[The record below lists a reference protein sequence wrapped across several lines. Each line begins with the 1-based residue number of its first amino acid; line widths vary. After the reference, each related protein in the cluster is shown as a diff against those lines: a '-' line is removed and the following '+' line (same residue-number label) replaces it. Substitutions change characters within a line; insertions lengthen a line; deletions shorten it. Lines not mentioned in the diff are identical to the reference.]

1 MCVFTN
7 LDKEQPERMDKEQ
20 KHSLASDIA
29 EHVRLQQQ
37 YDSLYNQSMTILNSL
52 PVAVAVYNAEG
63 KILYF
68 NESFCQIFGTDMEKM
83 AESHP
88 NIYDSPVVT
97 DEIKNAIKAGLPIF
111 TSFPYDFGKVDGYIT
126 TVYTS
131 IRHLECNGQPIHKP
145 NGELASYV
153 IIMEDITESLQKEEM
168 LRQSRLKTE
177 IAIKAADIMLWEF
190 DVDSKQFFSD
200 NEPLNGYDKSRPV
213 SMNLYLETIHSDDR
227 KEMVGI
233 MQRMSAGEDFSF
245 AFEGRIRLFDSSE
258 WQYCLVNGAPYSYS
272 EKGRV
277 LKYVGTRKN
286 NTELHKKKL
295 LLDKILNNIPLSIH
309 IKDVEDNFRYIFCN
323 EESKRMFGTSEDK
336 TTYDV
341 MDEEQVARIQK
352 TDLEVFNT
360 GTPYLGLER
369 VILKDGRS
377 YDTIVRKSIIEDNGK
392 RVLLNTRWDQSL
404 QNELKRRAQILSI
417 TLGAMNA
424 FTWFFEPDKNRI
436 SFGEGFNEVTRK
448 ASDICSVEKFL
459 SCVHP
464 NDKQKFLDSLQAV
477 VEQDCG
483 IWELEYQ
490 LDLNGD
496 GIYQWWQTRGMLETG
511 TMNDAPY
518 KYMFGMTICIDSHK
532 QAELTLLQHKE
543 ELKKLIHQNELVLNN
558 TNSGLAY
565 ITRDY
570 RVQWENIS
578 LCSKSLSF
586 EAYKKGELCYKSAHN
601 RTSPCEDCILTRAIQ
616 SHQTELIKFRLDN
629 EHIVEVYGTPVF
641 LEDGS
646 PDGIVIRVDDVT
658 EREEMIKELQIAK
671 MHAEQSDKL
680 KSAFL
685 ANMSHEIRTPL
696 NAIVGFS
703 GLMMYASEEEK
714 EDYLQIINNNNELL
728 LKLISDIL
736 DLSKLEAGSVELKYE
751 EFDLTEYFNHMFAS
765 MKQRATNPKI
775 QIVAVNP
782 YLHCLVTL
790 DRNRVAQIIT
800 NYVTNAIKYTPEGTI
815 EMGYEYREE
824 GIYFYVKDSG
834 IGILDEKKNKVFHR
848 FEKLDEFAQGTG
860 LGLSICKAIAEAM
873 GGNVGFESVYG
884 EGSLFWALLPCEV
897 EIPSEIIAQKEEEVS
912 LSDKKRA
919 DTGSPSSNT
928 AGRKTVLVAEDIQS
942 NYQLVSALLRKRFN
956 LVHAANGQEAIEI
969 LHSRHIDML
978 LMDMKMPVMDGLTAT
993 AEIRKFNTELPI
1005 IALTAHVFEN
1015 DRLTAMN
1022 AGCNEYL
1029 VKPIDRA
1036 KLMSVLKKYS

>member
-1 MCVFTN
+1 M
-7 LDKEQPERMDKEQ
+7 EKEQ
-20 KHSLASDIA
+20 KHSLANDIA
-29 EHVRLQQQ
+29 EHVKLQQQ

-52 PVAVAVYNAEG
+52 PVAVAVYNAKG

-68 NESFCQIFGTDMEKM
+68 NERFCRIFGTDMEEM

-126 TVYTS
+126 TVYTG
-131 IRHLECNGQPIHKP
+131 IRYLECNGQPIRNP

-153 IIMEDITESLQKEEM
+153 IIMEDITESLEKEEM

-177 IAIKAADIMLWEF
+177 IAIKTADIMLWEF
-190 DVDSKQFFSD
+190 DVNSRLFFSD
-200 NEPLNGYDKSRPV
+200 NEPLNGYDKSRPL
-213 SMNLYLETIHSDDR
+213 SIDLYLETIHPEDR
-227 KEMVGI
+227 KEMVSI
-233 MQRMSAGEDFSF
+233 MQRMNSGEDFSF
-245 AFEGRIRLFDSSE
+245 TFEGRIKLFGSSE
-258 WQYCLVNGAPYSYS
+258 WQYCFVNGSPYSYS
-272 EKGRV
+272 ESGQV

-286 NTELHKKKL
+286 NTDIHKKKQ

-323 EESKRMFGTSEDK
+323 EESKRMFGTSEDT

-360 GTPYLGLER
+360 GSPYLGLER
-369 VILKDGRS
+369 VNLKDGRS
-377 YDTIVRKSIIEDNGK
+377 YDTIVRKSVIEDDGK
-392 RVLLNTRWDQSL
+392 RLLLNTRWDQSL

-436 SFGEGFNEVTRK
+436 SFGEGFNEVTKK
-448 ASDICSVEKFL
+448 ASEICSVEKFL

-464 NDKQKFLDSLQAV
+464 DDKQKFHDSLQAV
-477 VEQDCG
+477 VEQDNG

-496 GIYQWWQTRGMLETG
+496 GVYQWWQTRGMLETS
-511 TMNDAPY
+511 TLNDAPY
-518 KYMFGMTICIDSHK
+518 KYMFGMTICIDAHK
-532 QAELTLLQHKE
+532 QAELTLLKNKE
-543 ELKKLIHQNELVLNN
+543 ELKKLVTLNELVLNN

-570 RVQWENIS
+570 RVQWENVS
-578 LCSKSLSF
+578 SCSKSLSF
-586 EAYKKGELCYKSAHN
+586 EAYKQGELCYKSAHN
-601 RTSPCEDCILTRAIQ
+601 RTSPCEECILSRAFQ
-616 SHQTELIKFRLDN
+616 SRQTELIKFKLDN
-629 EHIVEVYGTPVF
+629 AHVVEVYGTPVF
-641 LEDGS
+641 LEDGTA
-646 PDGIVIRVDDVT
+646 DGIVIRVDDVT

-703 GLMMYASEEEK
+703 GLMMYASDEEK
-714 EDYLQIINNNNELL
+714 EDYMQIINNNNEML

-751 EFDLTEYFNHMFAS
+751 EFDLTDYFNSMFAS

-782 YLHCLVTL
+782 YQHCLVTL

-800 NYVTNAIKYTPEGTI
+800 NYVTNAIKYTTEGTI

-834 IGILDEKKNKVFHR
+834 IGIPDEKKNKVFHR

-873 GGNVGFESVYG
+873 GGNVGFESEYG
-884 EGSLFWALLPCEV
+884 KGSLFWALLPCEV
-897 EIPSEIIAQKEEEVS
+897 EIPSEITQQRAEEVAS
-912 LSDKKRA
+912 SDKKSII
-919 DTGSPSSNT
+919 TGISSSNT
-928 AGRKTVLVAEDIQS
+928 PGRKTILVAEDIQS

-969 LHSRHIDML
+969 LHKRHIDLL

-993 AEIRKFNTELPI
+993 TEIRKFNAELPI

-1015 DRLTAMN
+1015 DRLTAMD

-1036 KLMSVLKKYS
+1036 KLMAVLKKYS

>member
-1 MCVFTN
+1 
-7 LDKEQPERMDKEQ
+7 
-20 KHSLASDIA
+20 
-29 EHVRLQQQ
+29 
-37 YDSLYNQSMTILNSL
+37 
-52 PVAVAVYNAEG
+52 
-63 KILYF
+63 
-68 NESFCQIFGTDMEKM
+68 
-83 AESHP
+83 
-88 NIYDSPVVT
+88 
-97 DEIKNAIKAGLPIF
+97 
-111 TSFPYDFGKVDGYIT
+111 
-126 TVYTS
+126 
-131 IRHLECNGQPIHKP
+131 
-145 NGELASYV
+145 
-153 IIMEDITESLQKEEM
+153 
-168 LRQSRLKTE
+168 
-177 IAIKAADIMLWEF
+177 MLWEF
-190 DVDSKQFFSD
+190 DVNSRLFFSD
-200 NEPLNGYDKSRPV
+200 NEPLNGYDKSRPL
-213 SMNLYLETIHSDDR
+213 SIDLYLETIHPEDR
-227 KEMVGI
+227 KEMVSI
-233 MQRMSAGEDFSF
+233 MQRMNSGEDFSF
-245 AFEGRIRLFDSSE
+245 TFEGRIKLFGSSE
-258 WQYCLVNGAPYSYS
+258 WQYCFVNGSPYSYS
-272 EKGRV
+272 ESGQV

-286 NTELHKKKL
+286 NTDIHKKKQ

-323 EESKRMFGTSEDK
+323 EESKRMFGTSEDT

-360 GTPYLGLER
+360 GSPYLGLER
-369 VILKDGRS
+369 VNLKDGRS
-377 YDTIVRKSIIEDNGK
+377 YDTIVRKSVIEDDGK
-392 RVLLNTRWDQSL
+392 RLLLNTRWDQSL

-417 TLGAMNA
+417 TLGAINA

-436 SFGEGFNEVTRK
+436 SFGEGFNEVTKK
-448 ASDICSVEKFL
+448 ASEICSVEKFL

-464 NDKQKFLDSLQAV
+464 DDKQKFHDSLQAV
-477 VEQDCG
+477 VEQDNG

-490 LDLNGD
+490 LDLNGN
-496 GIYQWWQTRGMLETG
+496 GVYQWWQTRGMLETS
-511 TMNDAPY
+511 TLNDAPY
-518 KYMFGMTICIDSHK
+518 KYMFGMTICIDAHK
-532 QAELTLLQHKE
+532 QAELTLLKNKE
-543 ELKKLIHQNELVLNN
+543 ELKKLVTLNELVLNN

-570 RVQWENIS
+570 RVQWENVS
-578 LCSKSLSF
+578 SCSKSLSF
-586 EAYKKGELCYKSAHN
+586 EAYKQGELCYKSAHN
-601 RTSPCEDCILTRAIQ
+601 RTSPCEECILSRAFQ
-616 SHQTELIKFRLDN
+616 SRQTELIKFKLDN
-629 EHIVEVYGTPVF
+629 AHVVEVYGTPVF
-641 LEDGS
+641 LEDGTA
-646 PDGIVIRVDDVT
+646 DGIVIRVDDVT

-703 GLMMYASEEEK
+703 GLMMYASDEEK
-714 EDYLQIINNNNELL
+714 EDYMQIINNNNEML

-751 EFDLTEYFNHMFAS
+751 EFDLTDYFNSMFAS

-782 YLHCLVTL
+782 YQHCLVTL

-800 NYVTNAIKYTPEGTI
+800 NYVTNAIKYTTEGTI

-834 IGILDEKKNKVFHR
+834 IGIPDEKKNKVFHR

-873 GGNVGFESVYG
+873 GGNVGFESEYG
-884 EGSLFWALLPCEV
+884 KGSLFWALLPCEV
-897 EIPSEIIAQKEEEVS
+897 EIPSEITQQRAERVTS
-912 LSDKKRA
+912 SDKKDIVA
-919 DTGSPSSNT
+919 GTSSSNT
-928 AGRKTVLVAEDIQS
+928 PGRKTILVAEDIQS

-969 LHSRHIDML
+969 LHKRHIDLL

-993 AEIRKFNTELPI
+993 VEIRKFNAELPI

-1015 DRLTAMN
+1015 DRLTAMD

-1036 KLMSVLKKYS
+1036 KLMAVLKKYS

>member
-1 MCVFTN
+1 M
-7 LDKEQPERMDKEQ
+7 EKEQ
-20 KHSLASDIA
+20 KHSLANDIA
-29 EHVRLQQQ
+29 EHVKLQQQ

-52 PVAVAVYNAEG
+52 PVAVAVYNAKG

-68 NESFCQIFGTDMEKM
+68 NERFCRIFGTDMEEM

-97 DEIKNAIKAGLPIF
+97 DEIKNAIKAGLPIS

-126 TVYTS
+126 TVYTG
-131 IRHLECNGQPIHKP
+131 IRYLECNGQPIRNP

-153 IIMEDITESLQKEEM
+153 IIMEDITESLEKEEM

-177 IAIKAADIMLWEF
+177 IAIKTADIMLWEF
-190 DVDSKQFFSD
+190 DVNSRLFFSD
-200 NEPLNGYDKSRPV
+200 NEPLNGYDKSRPL
-213 SMNLYLETIHSDDR
+213 SIDLYLETIHPEDR
-227 KEMVGI
+227 KEMVSI
-233 MQRMSAGEDFSF
+233 MQRMNSGEDFSF
-245 AFEGRIRLFDSSE
+245 TFEGRIKLFGSSE
-258 WQYCLVNGAPYSYS
+258 WQYCFVNGSPYSYS
-272 EKGRV
+272 ESGQV

-286 NTELHKKKL
+286 NTDIHKKKQ

-323 EESKRMFGTSEDK
+323 EESKRMFGTSEDT

-360 GTPYLGLER
+360 GSPYLGLER
-369 VILKDGRS
+369 VNLKDGRS
-377 YDTIVRKSIIEDNGK
+377 YDTIVRKSVIEDDGK
-392 RVLLNTRWDQSL
+392 RLLLNTRWDQSL

-436 SFGEGFNEVTRK
+436 SFGEGFNEVTKK
-448 ASDICSVEKFL
+448 ASEICSVEKFL

-464 NDKQKFLDSLQAV
+464 DDKQKFHDSLQAV
-477 VEQDCG
+477 VEQDNG

-490 LDLNGD
+490 LDLNGN
-496 GIYQWWQTRGMLETG
+496 GVYQWWQTRGMLETS
-511 TMNDAPY
+511 TLNDAPY
-518 KYMFGMTICIDSHK
+518 KYMFGMTICIDAHK
-532 QAELTLLQHKE
+532 QAELTLLKNKE
-543 ELKKLIHQNELVLNN
+543 ELKKLVTLNELVLTN

-570 RVQWENIS
+570 RVQWENVS
-578 LCSKSLSF
+578 SCSKSLSF
-586 EAYKKGELCYKSAHN
+586 EAYKQGELCYKSAHN
-601 RTSPCEDCILTRAIQ
+601 RTSPCEECILSRAFQ
-616 SHQTELIKFRLDN
+616 SRQTELIKFKLDN
-629 EHIVEVYGTPVF
+629 AHVVEVYGTPVF
-641 LEDGS
+641 LEDGTA
-646 PDGIVIRVDDVT
+646 DGIVIRVDDVT

-703 GLMMYASEEEK
+703 GLMMYASDEEK
-714 EDYLQIINNNNELL
+714 EDYMQIINNNNEML

-736 DLSKLEAGSVELKYE
+736 DLPKLEAGSVELKYE
-751 EFDLTEYFNHMFAS
+751 EFDLTDYFNSMFAS

-782 YLHCLVTL
+782 YQHCLVTL

-800 NYVTNAIKYTPEGTI
+800 NYVTNAIKYTTEGTI

-834 IGILDEKKNKVFHR
+834 IGIPDEKKNKVFHR

-873 GGNVGFESVYG
+873 GGNVGFESEYG
-884 EGSLFWALLPCEV
+884 KGSLFWALLPCEV
-897 EIPSEIIAQKEEEVS
+897 EIPSEITQQRTERVTS
-912 LSDKKRA
+912 SDKKDIVA
-919 DTGSPSSNT
+919 GTSSSNT
-928 AGRKTVLVAEDIQS
+928 PGRKTILVAEDIQS

-969 LHSRHIDML
+969 LHKRHIDLL

-993 AEIRKFNTELPI
+993 AEIRKFNAELPI

-1015 DRLTAMN
+1015 DRLTAMD

-1036 KLMSVLKKYS
+1036 KLMAVLKKYS

>member
-1 MCVFTN
+1 
-7 LDKEQPERMDKEQ
+7 
-20 KHSLASDIA
+20 
-29 EHVRLQQQ
+29 
-37 YDSLYNQSMTILNSL
+37 
-52 PVAVAVYNAEG
+52 
-63 KILYF
+63 
-68 NESFCQIFGTDMEKM
+68 
-83 AESHP
+83 
-88 NIYDSPVVT
+88 
-97 DEIKNAIKAGLPIF
+97 
-111 TSFPYDFGKVDGYIT
+111 
-126 TVYTS
+126 
-131 IRHLECNGQPIHKP
+131 
-145 NGELASYV
+145 
-153 IIMEDITESLQKEEM
+153 
-168 LRQSRLKTE
+168 
-177 IAIKAADIMLWEF
+177 MLWEF
-190 DVDSKQFFSD
+190 DVNSRLFFSD
-200 NEPLNGYDKSRPV
+200 NEPLNGYDKSRPL
-213 SMNLYLETIHSDDR
+213 SIDLYLETIHPEDR
-227 KEMVGI
+227 KEMVSI
-233 MQRMSAGEDFSF
+233 MQRMNSGEDFSF
-245 AFEGRIRLFDSSE
+245 TFEGRIKLFGSSE
-258 WQYCLVNGAPYSYS
+258 WQYCFVNGSPYSYS
-272 EKGRV
+272 ESGQV

-286 NTELHKKKL
+286 NTDIHKKKQ

-323 EESKRMFGTSEDK
+323 EESKRMFGTSEDT

-360 GTPYLGLER
+360 GSPYLGLER
-369 VILKDGRS
+369 VNLKDGRS
-377 YDTIVRKSIIEDNGK
+377 YDTIVRKSVIEDDGK
-392 RVLLNTRWDQSL
+392 RLLLNTRWDQSL

-436 SFGEGFNEVTRK
+436 SFGEGFNEVTKK
-448 ASDICSVEKFL
+448 ASEICSVEKFL

-464 NDKQKFLDSLQAV
+464 DDKQKFHDSLQAV
-477 VEQDCG
+477 VEQDNG

-490 LDLNGD
+490 LDLNGN
-496 GIYQWWQTRGMLETG
+496 GVYQWWQTRGMLETS
-511 TMNDAPY
+511 TLNDAPY
-518 KYMFGMTICIDSHK
+518 KYMFGMTICIDAHK
-532 QAELTLLQHKE
+532 QAELTLLKNKE
-543 ELKKLIHQNELVLNN
+543 ELKKLVTLNELVLNN

-570 RVQWENIS
+570 RVQWENVS
-578 LCSKSLSF
+578 SCSKSLSF
-586 EAYKKGELCYKSAHN
+586 EAYKQGELCYKSAHN
-601 RTSPCEDCILTRAIQ
+601 RTSPCEECILSRAFQ
-616 SHQTELIKFRLDN
+616 SRQTELIKFKLDN
-629 EHIVEVYGTPVF
+629 AHVVEVYGTPVF
-641 LEDGS
+641 LEDGTA
-646 PDGIVIRVDDVT
+646 DGIVIRVDDVT

-703 GLMMYASEEEK
+703 GLMMYASDEEK
-714 EDYLQIINNNNELL
+714 EDYMQIINNNNEML

-751 EFDLTEYFNHMFAS
+751 EFDLTDYFNSMFAS

-782 YLHCLVTL
+782 YQHCLVTL

-800 NYVTNAIKYTPEGTI
+800 NYVTNAIKYTTEGTI

-834 IGILDEKKNKVFHR
+834 IGIPDEKKNKVFHR

-873 GGNVGFESVYG
+873 GGNVGFESEYG
-884 EGSLFWALLPCEV
+884 KGSLFWALLPCEV
-897 EIPSEIIAQKEEEVS
+897 EIPSEITQQRAERVTS
-912 LSDKKRA
+912 SDKKDIVA
-919 DTGSPSSNT
+919 GTSSSNT
-928 AGRKTVLVAEDIQS
+928 PGRKTILVAEDIQS

-969 LHSRHIDML
+969 LHKRHIDLL

-993 AEIRKFNTELPI
+993 VEIRKFNAELPI

-1015 DRLTAMN
+1015 DRLTAMD

-1036 KLMSVLKKYS
+1036 KLMAVLKKYS

>member
-1 MCVFTN
+1 M
-7 LDKEQPERMDKEQ
+7 EKEQ
-20 KHSLASDIA
+20 KHSLANDIA
-29 EHVRLQQQ
+29 EHVKLQQQ

-52 PVAVAVYNAEG
+52 PVAVAVYNAKG

-68 NESFCQIFGTDMEKM
+68 NERFCRIFGTDMEEM

-126 TVYTS
+126 TVYTG
-131 IRHLECNGQPIHKP
+131 IRYLECNGQPIRNP

-153 IIMEDITESLQKEEM
+153 IIMEDITESLEKEEM

-177 IAIKAADIMLWEF
+177 IAIKTADIMLWEF
-190 DVDSKQFFSD
+190 DVNSRLFFSD
-200 NEPLNGYDKSRPV
+200 NEPLNGYDKSRPL
-213 SMNLYLETIHSDDR
+213 SIDLYLETIHPEDR
-227 KEMVGI
+227 KEMVSI
-233 MQRMSAGEDFSF
+233 MQRMNSGEDFSF
-245 AFEGRIRLFDSSE
+245 TFEGRIKLFGSSE
-258 WQYCLVNGAPYSYS
+258 WQYCFVNGSPYSYS
-272 EKGRV
+272 ESGQV

-286 NTELHKKKL
+286 NTDIHKKKQ

-323 EESKRMFGTSEDK
+323 EESKRMFGTSEDT

-360 GTPYLGLER
+360 GSPYLGLER
-369 VILKDGRS
+369 VNLKDGRS
-377 YDTIVRKSIIEDNGK
+377 YDTIVRKSVIEDDGK
-392 RVLLNTRWDQSL
+392 RLLLNTRWDQSL

-436 SFGEGFNEVTRK
+436 SFGEGFNEVTKK
-448 ASDICSVEKFL
+448 ASEICSVEKFL

-464 NDKQKFLDSLQAV
+464 DDKQKFHDSLQAV
-477 VEQDCG
+477 VEQDNG

-496 GIYQWWQTRGMLETG
+496 GVYQWWQTRGMLETS
-511 TMNDAPY
+511 TLNDAPY
-518 KYMFGMTICIDSHK
+518 KYMFGMTICIDVHK
-532 QAELTLLQHKE
+532 QAELTLLKNKE
-543 ELKKLIHQNELVLNN
+543 ELKKLVTLNELVLNN

-570 RVQWENIS
+570 RVQWENVS
-578 LCSKSLSF
+578 SCSKSLSF
-586 EAYKKGELCYKSAHN
+586 EAYKQGELCYKSAHN
-601 RTSPCEDCILTRAIQ
+601 RTSPCEECILSRAFQ
-616 SHQTELIKFRLDN
+616 SRQTELIKFKLDN
-629 EHIVEVYGTPVF
+629 AHVVEVYGTPVF
-641 LEDGS
+641 LEDGTA
-646 PDGIVIRVDDVT
+646 DGIVIRVDDVT

-703 GLMMYASEEEK
+703 GLMMYASDEEK
-714 EDYLQIINNNNELL
+714 EDYMQIINNNNEML

-751 EFDLTEYFNHMFAS
+751 EFDLTDYFNSMFAS

-782 YLHCLVTL
+782 YQHCLVTL

-800 NYVTNAIKYTPEGTI
+800 NYVTNAIKYTMEGTI

-834 IGILDEKKNKVFHR
+834 IGIPDEKKNKVFHR

-873 GGNVGFESVYG
+873 GGNVGFESEYG
-884 EGSLFWALLPCEV
+884 KGSLFWALLPCEV
-897 EIPSEIIAQKEEEVS
+897 EIPSEITQQRTERVTS
-912 LSDKKRA
+912 SDKKGIVA
-919 DTGSPSSNT
+919 GTSSSNT
-928 AGRKTVLVAEDIQS
+928 PGRKTILVAEDIQS

-956 LVHAANGQEAIEI
+956 LMHAANGQEAIEI
-969 LHSRHIDML
+969 LHKRHIDLL

-993 AEIRKFNTELPI
+993 AEIRKFNAELPI

-1015 DRLTAMN
+1015 DRLTAMD

-1036 KLMSVLKKYS
+1036 KLMAVLKKYS

>member
-1 MCVFTN
+1 M
-7 LDKEQPERMDKEQ
+7 EKEQ
-20 KHSLASDIA
+20 KHSLANDIA
-29 EHVRLQQQ
+29 EHVKLQQQ

-52 PVAVAVYNAEG
+52 PVAVAVYNAKG

-68 NESFCQIFGTDMEKM
+68 NERFCRIFGTDMEEM

-126 TVYTS
+126 TVYTG
-131 IRHLECNGQPIHKP
+131 IRYLECNGQPIRNP
-145 NGELASYV
+145 NGELTSYV
-153 IIMEDITESLQKEEM
+153 IIMEDITESLEKEEM

-177 IAIKAADIMLWEF
+177 IAIKTADIMLWEF
-190 DVDSKQFFSD
+190 DVNSRLFFSD
-200 NEPLNGYDKSRPV
+200 NEPLNGYDKSRPL
-213 SMNLYLETIHSDDR
+213 SIDLYLETIHPEDR
-227 KEMVGI
+227 KEMVSI
-233 MQRMSAGEDFSF
+233 MQRMNSGEDFSF
-245 AFEGRIRLFDSSE
+245 TFEGRIKLFGSSE
-258 WQYCLVNGAPYSYS
+258 WQYCFVNGSPYSYS
-272 EKGRV
+272 ESGQV

-286 NTELHKKKL
+286 NTDIHKKKQ

-323 EESKRMFGTSEDK
+323 EESKRMFGTSEDT

-360 GTPYLGLER
+360 GSPYLGLER
-369 VILKDGRS
+369 VNLKDGRS
-377 YDTIVRKSIIEDNGK
+377 YDTIVRKSVIEDDGK
-392 RVLLNTRWDQSL
+392 RLLLNTRWDQSL

-436 SFGEGFNEVTRK
+436 SFGEGFNEVTKK
-448 ASDICSVEKFL
+448 ASEICSVEKFL

-464 NDKQKFLDSLQAV
+464 DDKQKFHDSLQAV
-477 VEQDCG
+477 VEQDNG

-490 LDLNGD
+490 LDLNGN
-496 GIYQWWQTRGMLETG
+496 GVYQWWQTRGMLETS
-511 TMNDAPY
+511 TLNDAPY
-518 KYMFGMTICIDSHK
+518 KYMFGMTICIDAHK
-532 QAELTLLQHKE
+532 QAELTLLKNKE
-543 ELKKLIHQNELVLNN
+543 ELKKLVTLNELVLNN

-570 RVQWENIS
+570 RVQWENVS
-578 LCSKSLSF
+578 SCSKSLSF
-586 EAYKKGELCYKSAHN
+586 EAYKQGELCYKSAHN
-601 RTSPCEDCILTRAIQ
+601 RTSPCEECILSRAFQ
-616 SHQTELIKFRLDN
+616 SRQTELIKFKLDN
-629 EHIVEVYGTPVF
+629 AHVVEVYGTPVF
-641 LEDGS
+641 LEDGTA
-646 PDGIVIRVDDVT
+646 DGIVIRVDDVT

-703 GLMMYASEEEK
+703 GLMMYASDEEK
-714 EDYLQIINNNNELL
+714 EDYMQIINNNNEML

-751 EFDLTEYFNHMFAS
+751 EFDLTDYFNSMFAS

-782 YLHCLVTL
+782 YQHCLVTL

-800 NYVTNAIKYTPEGTI
+800 NYVTNAIKYTTEGTI

-834 IGILDEKKNKVFHR
+834 IGIPDEKKNKVFHR

-873 GGNVGFESVYG
+873 GGNVGFESEYG
-884 EGSLFWALLPCEV
+884 KGSLFWALLPCEV
-897 EIPSEIIAQKEEEVS
+897 EIPSEITQQRAERVTS
-912 LSDKKRA
+912 SDKKDIVA
-919 DTGSPSSNT
+919 GTSSSNT
-928 AGRKTVLVAEDIQS
+928 PERKTILVAEDIQS

-969 LHSRHIDML
+969 LHKRHIDLL

-993 AEIRKFNTELPI
+993 AEIRKFNAELPI

-1015 DRLTAMN
+1015 DRLTAMD

-1036 KLMSVLKKYS
+1036 KLMAVLKKYS

>member
-1 MCVFTN
+1 M
-7 LDKEQPERMDKEQ
+7 EKEQ
-20 KHSLASDIA
+20 KHSLANDIA
-29 EHVRLQQQ
+29 EHVKLQQQ

-68 NESFCQIFGTDMEKM
+68 NERFCRIFGTDMEEM

-126 TVYTS
+126 TVYTG
-131 IRHLECNGQPIHKP
+131 IRHLKCNGQPIHNS

-153 IIMEDITESLQKEEM
+153 IIMEDITESLEKEEM

-177 IAIKAADIMLWEF
+177 MAIKTADIMLWEF
-190 DVDSKQFFSD
+190 DVNSQLFFSD

-213 SMNLYLETIHSDDR
+213 SMDLYLETIHPDER
-227 KEMVGI
+227 KEMVNI
-233 MQRMSAGEDFSF
+233 MQRMSAGEDFAFS
-245 AFEGRIRLFDSSE
+245 FEGRIKLFGSSE
-258 WQYCLVNGAPYSYS
+258 WQYCFVNGSPYSYS
-272 EKGRV
+272 ENGQV

-286 NTELHKKKL
+286 NTDIHKKKQ
-295 LLDKILNNIPLSIH
+295 LLDKILNNLPLSIH
-309 IKDVEDNFRYIFCN
+309 IKDIEDNFRYVFCN
-323 EESKRMFGTSEDK
+323 EESKRMFGTSEDT

-369 VILKDGRS
+369 VNLKDGRS
-377 YDTIVRKSIIEDNGK
+377 YDTIVRKSVIEDDGK
-392 RVLLNTRWDQSL
+392 RLLLNTRWDQSL

-436 SFGEGFNEVTRK
+436 SFGEGFNEVTKK

-464 NDKQKFLDSLQAV
+464 DDRQKFNDSLQAI
-477 VEQDCG
+477 VEQENG
-483 IWELEYQ
+483 IWEVEYQ

-496 GIYQWWQTRGMLETG
+496 GVYQWWQTRGMLETS
-511 TMNDAPY
+511 TLNDAPY
-518 KYMFGMTICIDSHK
+518 KYMFGMTICIDAHK
-532 QAELTLLQHKE
+532 QAELTLLKNKE
-543 ELKKLIHQNELVLNN
+543 ELKKLVTLNELVLNN

-565 ITRDY
+565 ISRDY

-578 LCSKSLSF
+578 SCSKSLSL
-586 EAYKKGELCYKSAHN
+586 EAYKQGEFCYKSAHN
-601 RTSPCEDCILTRAIQ
+601 RTSPCEECILTRAFQ
-616 SHQTELIKFRLDN
+616 SRQTELIKFKLDN
-629 EHIVEVYGTPVF
+629 AHVVEVYGTPVF
-641 LEDGS
+641 LEDGTA
-646 PDGIVIRVDDVT
+646 DGIVIRVDDVT

-703 GLMMYASEEEK
+703 GLMMYASDEEK
-714 EDYLQIINNNNELL
+714 EDYMQIINNNNEML

-751 EFDLTEYFNHMFAS
+751 EFDLTDYFNSMFAS
-765 MKQRATNPKI
+765 MKQRAANPKI
-775 QIVAVNP
+775 KIVAVNP
-782 YLHCLVTL
+782 YQHCLVTL

-834 IGILDEKKNKVFHR
+834 IGIPDEKKSKVFHR

-873 GGNVGFESVYG
+873 GGNVGFESEYG
-884 EGSLFWALLPCEV
+884 KGSLFWALLPCEV
-897 EIPSEIIAQKEEEVS
+897 EIPHEITLQRVEEITS
-912 LSDKKRA
+912 SDKKDIVA
-919 DTGSPSSNT
+919 GTSLSN
-928 AGRKTVLVAEDIQS
+928 APGRKTILVAEDIQS

-956 LVHAANGQEAIEI
+956 LVHATNGQEAIDI
-969 LHSRHIDML
+969 LHKRHIDLL

-993 AEIRKFNTELPI
+993 AEIRKFNAELPI

-1015 DRLTAMN
+1015 DRLTAMD

-1036 KLMSVLKKYS
+1036 KLIAVLKKYS

>member
-1 MCVFTN
+1 M
-7 LDKEQPERMDKEQ
+7 EKEQ
-20 KHSLASDIA
+20 KHSLANDIA
-29 EHVRLQQQ
+29 EHVKLQQQ

-68 NESFCQIFGTDMEKM
+68 NERFCRIFGTDMEEM

-126 TVYTS
+126 TVYTG
-131 IRHLECNGQPIHKP
+131 IRHLECNGQPIRNP

-153 IIMEDITESLQKEEM
+153 IIMEDITESLEKEEM

-177 IAIKAADIMLWEF
+177 IAIKTADIMLWEF
-190 DVDSKQFFSD
+190 DVNSRLFFSD
-200 NEPLNGYDKSRPV
+200 NEPLNGYDKSRPL
-213 SMNLYLETIHSDDR
+213 SIDLYLETIHPEDR
-227 KEMVGI
+227 KEMVSI
-233 MQRMSAGEDFSF
+233 MQRMNSGEDFSF
-245 AFEGRIRLFDSSE
+245 TFEGRIKLFGSSE
-258 WQYCLVNGAPYSYS
+258 WQYCFVNGSPYSYS
-272 EKGRV
+272 ESGQV

-286 NTELHKKKL
+286 NTDIHKKKQ

-323 EESKRMFGTSEDK
+323 EESKRMFGTSEDT

-360 GTPYLGLER
+360 GSPYLGLER
-369 VILKDGRS
+369 VNLKDGRS
-377 YDTIVRKSIIEDNGK
+377 YDTIVRKSVIEDDGK
-392 RVLLNTRWDQSL
+392 RLLLNTRWDQSL

-436 SFGEGFNEVTRK
+436 SFGEGFNEVTKK
-448 ASDICSVEKFL
+448 ASEICSVEKFL

-464 NDKQKFLDSLQAV
+464 DDKQKFHDSLQAV
-477 VEQDCG
+477 VEQDNG

-496 GIYQWWQTRGMLETG
+496 GVYQWWQTRGMLETS
-511 TMNDAPY
+511 TLNDAPY
-518 KYMFGMTICIDSHK
+518 KYMFGMTICIDAHK
-532 QAELTLLQHKE
+532 QAELTLLKNKE
-543 ELKKLIHQNELVLNN
+543 ELKKLVTLNELVLNN

-570 RVQWENIS
+570 RVQWENVS
-578 LCSKSLSF
+578 SCSKSLSF
-586 EAYKKGELCYKSAHN
+586 EAYKQGELCYKSAHN
-601 RTSPCEDCILTRAIQ
+601 RTSPCEECILSRAFQ
-616 SHQTELIKFRLDN
+616 SRQTELIKFKLDN
-629 EHIVEVYGTPVF
+629 AHVVEVYGTPVF
-641 LEDGS
+641 LEDGTA
-646 PDGIVIRVDDVT
+646 DGIVIRVDDVT

-703 GLMMYASEEEK
+703 GLMMYASDEEK
-714 EDYLQIINNNNELL
+714 EDYMQIINNNNEML

-751 EFDLTEYFNHMFAS
+751 EFDLTDYFNSMFAS

-782 YLHCLVTL
+782 YQHCLVTL

-834 IGILDEKKNKVFHR
+834 IGIPDEKKNKVFHR

-873 GGNVGFESVYG
+873 GGNVGFESEYG
-884 EGSLFWALLPCEV
+884 KGSLFWALLPCEV
-897 EIPSEIIAQKEEEVS
+897 EIPSEITQQRAERVTS
-912 LSDKKRA
+912 SDKKDIVA
-919 DTGSPSSNT
+919 GTSSSNT
-928 AGRKTVLVAEDIQS
+928 PGRKTILVAEDIQS

-969 LHSRHIDML
+969 LHKRHIDLL

-993 AEIRKFNTELPI
+993 AEIRKFNAELPI

-1015 DRLTAMN
+1015 DRLTAMD

-1036 KLMSVLKKYS
+1036 KLMAVLKKYS

>member
-1 MCVFTN
+1 M
-7 LDKEQPERMDKEQ
+7 EKEQ
-20 KHSLASDIA
+20 KHSLANDIA
-29 EHVRLQQQ
+29 EHVKLQQQ

-52 PVAVAVYNAEG
+52 PVAVAVYNAKG

-68 NESFCQIFGTDMEKM
+68 NERFCRIFGTDMEEM

-126 TVYTS
+126 SVYTG
-131 IRHLECNGQPIHKP
+131 IRHLECIGQPIRNP
-145 NGELASYV
+145 NGKLASYV
-153 IIMEDITESLQKEEM
+153 IIMEDITESLEKEEM

-177 IAIKAADIMLWEF
+177 IAIKTADIMLWEF
-190 DVDSKQFFSD
+190 DVNSRLFFSD
-200 NEPLNGYDKSRPV
+200 NEPLNGYDKSRPL
-213 SMNLYLETIHSDDR
+213 SIDLYLETIHPEDR
-227 KEMVGI
+227 KEMVSI
-233 MQRMSAGEDFSF
+233 MQRMNSGEDFSF
-245 AFEGRIRLFDSSE
+245 TFEGRIKLFGSSE
-258 WQYCLVNGAPYSYS
+258 WQYCFVNGSPYSYS
-272 EKGRV
+272 ESGQV

-286 NTELHKKKL
+286 NTDIHKKKQ

-323 EESKRMFGTSEDK
+323 EESKRMFGTSEDT

-360 GTPYLGLER
+360 GSPYLGLER
-369 VILKDGRS
+369 VNLKDGRS
-377 YDTIVRKSIIEDNGK
+377 YDTIVRKSVIEDDGK
-392 RVLLNTRWDQSL
+392 RLLLNTRWDQSL

-436 SFGEGFNEVTRK
+436 SFGEGFNEVTKK
-448 ASDICSVEKFL
+448 ASEICSVEKFL

-464 NDKQKFLDSLQAV
+464 DDKQKFHDSLQAV
-477 VEQDCG
+477 VEQDNG

-496 GIYQWWQTRGMLETG
+496 GVYQWWQTRGMLETS
-511 TMNDAPY
+511 TLNDAPY
-518 KYMFGMTICIDSHK
+518 KYMFGMTICIDAHK
-532 QAELTLLQHKE
+532 QAELTLLKNKE
-543 ELKKLIHQNELVLNN
+543 ELKKLVTLNELVLNN

-570 RVQWENIS
+570 RVQWENVS
-578 LCSKSLSF
+578 SCSKSLSF
-586 EAYKKGELCYKSAHN
+586 EAYKQGELCYKSAHN
-601 RTSPCEDCILTRAIQ
+601 RTSPCEECILSRAFQ
-616 SHQTELIKFRLDN
+616 SRQTELIKFKLDN
-629 EHIVEVYGTPVF
+629 AHVVEVYGTPVF
-641 LEDGS
+641 LEDGTA
-646 PDGIVIRVDDVT
+646 DGIVIRVDDVT

-703 GLMMYASEEEK
+703 GLMMYASDEEK
-714 EDYLQIINNNNELL
+714 EDYMQIINNNNEML

-751 EFDLTEYFNHMFAS
+751 EFDLTDYFNSMFAS

-782 YLHCLVTL
+782 YQHCLVTL

-834 IGILDEKKNKVFHR
+834 IGIPDEKKNKVFHR

-873 GGNVGFESVYG
+873 GGNVGFESEYG
-884 EGSLFWALLPCEV
+884 KGSLFWALLPCEV
-897 EIPSEIIAQKEEEVS
+897 EIPSEITQQRAERVTS
-912 LSDKKRA
+912 SDKKDIVA
-919 DTGSPSSNT
+919 GTSSSNT
-928 AGRKTVLVAEDIQS
+928 PGRKTILVAEDIQS

-969 LHSRHIDML
+969 LHKRHIDLL

-993 AEIRKFNTELPI
+993 AEIRKFNAELPI

-1036 KLMSVLKKYS
+1036 KLMAVLKKYS

>member
-1 MCVFTN
+1 M
-7 LDKEQPERMDKEQ
+7 EKEQ
-20 KHSLASDIA
+20 KHSLANDIA
-29 EHVRLQQQ
+29 EHVKLQQQ

-68 NESFCQIFGTDMEKM
+68 NERFCRIFRTDMEEM

-126 TVYTS
+126 TIYTG
-131 IRHLECNGQPIHKP
+131 IRHLECNGQPIYTP

-153 IIMEDITESLQKEEM
+153 IIMEDITESLEKEEK
-168 LRQSRLKTE
+168 LRQSHLKTE

-190 DVDSKQFFSD
+190 DVASQLFFSD

-213 SMNLYLETIHSDDR
+213 SMDIYLETIHPDER
-227 KEMVGI
+227 EEMVDI
-233 MQRMSAGEDFSF
+233 MQRISTGEDFSF
-245 AFEGRIRLFDSSE
+245 TFEGRIKLFGSSE
-258 WQYCLVNGAPYSYS
+258 WQDCIVNGAPYSHC
-272 EKGRV
+272 ENGKV

-286 NTELHKKKL
+286 NTELHKKKQ
-295 LLDKILNNIPLSIH
+295 LLDKILNNIPLPIH
-309 IKDVEDNFRYIFCN
+309 IKDVEDNFRYTFCN
-323 EESKRMFGTSEDK
+323 EESKRMFGTSKDK

-369 VILKDGRS
+369 VNLKDGRS
-377 YDTIVRKSIIEDNGK
+377 YDTIVRKSIIEDDGK
-392 RVLLNTRWDQSL
+392 RLLLNTRWDQSL

-436 SFGEGFNEVTRK
+436 SFGEGFNEVTKK
-448 ASDICSVEKFL
+448 ASEICSVEKFL
-459 SCVHP
+459 NCVHP
-464 NDKQKFLDSLQAV
+464 DDRQKFYNSLQTA
-477 VEQDCG
+477 VEQDSG
-483 IWELEYQ
+483 NWEVEYR

-496 GIYQWWQTRGMLETG
+496 GVYQWWQTRGILETS
-511 TMNDAPY
+511 TLNDAPY
-518 KYMFGMTICIDSHK
+518 KYMFGMTISIDSHK

-601 RTSPCEDCILTRAIQ
+601 RTSPCKECILSRAFQ
-616 SHQTELIKFRLDN
+616 SRQTELIKFKLDN
-629 EHIVEVYGTPVF
+629 AHVVEVYGTPVF
-641 LEDGS
+641 LEDGTA
-646 PDGIVIRVDDVT
+646 DGIVIRVDDVT
-658 EREEMIKELQIAK
+658 EREEIIKELQIAK

-703 GLMMYASEEEK
+703 GLMMHASDEEK
-714 EDYLQIINNNNELL
+714 EDYMQIINNNNEML

-751 EFDLTEYFNHMFAS
+751 EFDLTDYFNSMFAS
-765 MKQRATNPKI
+765 MKQRVTNPKI
-775 QIVAVNP
+775 QIVAINP
-782 YLHCLVTL
+782 YQHCLVTL
-790 DRNRVAQIIT
+790 DRNRIAQIIT
-800 NYVTNAIKYTPEGTI
+800 NYVTNAIKYTPEGII

-834 IGILDEKKNKVFHR
+834 IGIPDEKKNKVFHR

-860 LGLSICKAIAEAM
+860 LGLSICKAIAETM
-873 GGNVGFESVYG
+873 GGNVGFESEYG
-884 EGSLFWALLPCEV
+884 KGSLFWALLPCEV
-897 EIPSEIIAQKEEEVS
+897 EIPSEITQQRAEEVTS
-912 LSDKKRA
+912 SDKKSII
-919 DTGSPSSNT
+919 TGISSSNT
-928 AGRKTVLVAEDIQS
+928 PGRKTILVAEDIQS

-969 LHSRHIDML
+969 LHKRHIDLL

-993 AEIRKFNTELPI
+993 TEIRKFNAELPI

-1015 DRLTAMN
+1015 DRLTAMD

-1036 KLMSVLKKYS
+1036 KLMAVLKKYS

>member
-1 MCVFTN
+1 M
-7 LDKEQPERMDKEQ
+7 EKEQ
-20 KHSLASDIA
+20 KHSLANDIA
-29 EHVRLQQQ
+29 EHVKLQQQ

-52 PVAVAVYNAEG
+52 PVAVAVYNAKG

-68 NESFCQIFGTDMEKM
+68 NERFCRIFGTDMEEM

-126 TVYTS
+126 TVYTG
-131 IRHLECNGQPIHKP
+131 IRYLECNGQPIRNP
-145 NGELASYV
+145 NGELTSYV
-153 IIMEDITESLQKEEM
+153 IIMEDITESLEKEEM

-177 IAIKAADIMLWEF
+177 IAIKTADIMLWEF
-190 DVDSKQFFSD
+190 DVNSRLFFSD
-200 NEPLNGYDKSRPV
+200 NEPLNGYDKSRPL
-213 SMNLYLETIHSDDR
+213 SIDLYLETIHPEDR
-227 KEMVGI
+227 KEMVSI
-233 MQRMSAGEDFSF
+233 MQRMNSGEDFSF
-245 AFEGRIRLFDSSE
+245 TFEGRIKLFGSSE
-258 WQYCLVNGAPYSYS
+258 WQYCFVNGSPYSYS
-272 EKGRV
+272 ESGQV

-286 NTELHKKKL
+286 NTDIHKKKQ

-323 EESKRMFGTSEDK
+323 EESKRMFGTSEDT

-360 GTPYLGLER
+360 GSPYLGLER
-369 VILKDGRS
+369 VNLKDGRS
-377 YDTIVRKSIIEDNGK
+377 YDTIVRKSVIEDDGK
-392 RVLLNTRWDQSL
+392 RLLLNTRWDQSL

-436 SFGEGFNEVTRK
+436 SFGEGFNEVTKK
-448 ASDICSVEKFL
+448 ASEICSVEKFL

-464 NDKQKFLDSLQAV
+464 DDKQKFHDSLQAV
-477 VEQDCG
+477 VEQDNG

-490 LDLNGD
+490 LDLNGN
-496 GIYQWWQTRGMLETG
+496 GVYQWWQTRGMLETS
-511 TMNDAPY
+511 TLNDAPY
-518 KYMFGMTICIDSHK
+518 KYMFGMTICIDAHK
-532 QAELTLLQHKE
+532 QAELTLLKNKE
-543 ELKKLIHQNELVLNN
+543 ELKKLVTLNELVLNN

-570 RVQWENIS
+570 RVQWKNVS
-578 LCSKSLSF
+578 SCSKSLSF
-586 EAYKKGELCYKSAHN
+586 EAYKQGELCYKSAHN
-601 RTSPCEDCILTRAIQ
+601 RTSPCEECILSRAFQ
-616 SHQTELIKFRLDN
+616 SRQTELIKFKLDN
-629 EHIVEVYGTPVF
+629 AHVVEVYGTPVF
-641 LEDGS
+641 LEDGTA
-646 PDGIVIRVDDVT
+646 DGIVIRVDDVT

-703 GLMMYASEEEK
+703 GLMMYASDEEK
-714 EDYLQIINNNNELL
+714 EDYMQIINNNNEML

-751 EFDLTEYFNHMFAS
+751 EFDLTDYFNSMFAS

-782 YLHCLVTL
+782 YQHCLVTL

-800 NYVTNAIKYTPEGTI
+800 NYVTNAIKYTTEETI

-834 IGILDEKKNKVFHR
+834 IGIPDEKKNKVFHR

-873 GGNVGFESVYG
+873 GGNVGFESEYG
-884 EGSLFWALLPCEV
+884 KGSLFWALLPCEV
-897 EIPSEIIAQKEEEVS
+897 EIPSEITQQRTERVTS
-912 LSDKKRA
+912 SDKKDIVA
-919 DTGSPSSNT
+919 GTSSSNT
-928 AGRKTVLVAEDIQS
+928 PGRKTILVAEDIQS

-969 LHSRHIDML
+969 LHKRHIDLL

-993 AEIRKFNTELPI
+993 AEIRKFNAELPI

-1015 DRLTAMN
+1015 DRLTAMD

-1036 KLMSVLKKYS
+1036 KLMAVLKKYS

>member
-1 MCVFTN
+1 M
-7 LDKEQPERMDKEQ
+7 EKEQ
-20 KHSLASDIA
+20 KHSLANDIA
-29 EHVRLQQQ
+29 EHVKLQQQ

-68 NESFCQIFGTDMEKM
+68 NERFCRIFGTDMEEM

-126 TVYTS
+126 TVYTG
-131 IRHLECNGQPIHKP
+131 IRHLECNGQPIRNP
-145 NGELASYV
+145 NRELASYV
-153 IIMEDITESLQKEEM
+153 IIMEDITESLEKEEM

-177 IAIKAADIMLWEF
+177 IAIKTADIMLWEF
-190 DVDSKQFFSD
+190 DVNSRLFFSD
-200 NEPLNGYDKSRPV
+200 NEPLNGYDKSRPL
-213 SMNLYLETIHSDDR
+213 SIDLYLETIHPEDR
-227 KEMVGI
+227 KEMVSI
-233 MQRMSAGEDFSF
+233 MQRMNSGEDFSF
-245 AFEGRIRLFDSSE
+245 TFEGRIKLFGSSE
-258 WQYCLVNGAPYSYS
+258 WQYCFVNGSPYSYS
-272 EKGRV
+272 ESGQV

-286 NTELHKKKL
+286 NTDIHKKKQ

-323 EESKRMFGTSEDK
+323 EESKRMFGTSEDT

-360 GTPYLGLER
+360 GSPYLGLER
-369 VILKDGRS
+369 VNLKDGRS
-377 YDTIVRKSIIEDNGK
+377 YDTIVRKSVIEDDGK
-392 RVLLNTRWDQSL
+392 RLLLNTRWDQSL

-436 SFGEGFNEVTRK
+436 SFGEGFNEVTKK
-448 ASDICSVEKFL
+448 ASEICSVEKFL

-464 NDKQKFLDSLQAV
+464 DDKQKFHDSLQAV
-477 VEQDCG
+477 VEQDNG

-490 LDLNGD
+490 LDLNGN
-496 GIYQWWQTRGMLETG
+496 GVYQWWQTRGMLETS
-511 TMNDAPY
+511 TLNDAPY
-518 KYMFGMTICIDSHK
+518 KYMFGMTICIDAHK
-532 QAELTLLQHKE
+532 QAELTLLKNKE
-543 ELKKLIHQNELVLNN
+543 ELKKLVTLNELVLNN

-570 RVQWENIS
+570 RVQWENVS
-578 LCSKSLSF
+578 SCSKSLSF
-586 EAYKKGELCYKSAHN
+586 EAYKQGELCYKSAHN
-601 RTSPCEDCILTRAIQ
+601 RTSPCEECILSRAFQ
-616 SHQTELIKFRLDN
+616 SRQTELIKFKLDN
-629 EHIVEVYGTPVF
+629 AHVVEVYGTPVF
-641 LEDGS
+641 LEDGTA
-646 PDGIVIRVDDVT
+646 DGIVIRVDDVT

-703 GLMMYASEEEK
+703 GLMMYASDEEK
-714 EDYLQIINNNNELL
+714 EDYMQIINNNNEML

-751 EFDLTEYFNHMFAS
+751 EFDLTDYFNSMFAS

-782 YLHCLVTL
+782 YQHCLVTL

-800 NYVTNAIKYTPEGTI
+800 NYVTNAIKYTTEGTI

-834 IGILDEKKNKVFHR
+834 IGIPDEKKNKVFHR

-873 GGNVGFESVYG
+873 GGNVGFESEYG
-884 EGSLFWALLPCEV
+884 KGSLFWALLPCEV
-897 EIPSEIIAQKEEEVS
+897 EIPSEITQQRAERVTS
-912 LSDKKRA
+912 SDKKDIVA
-919 DTGSPSSNT
+919 GTSSSNT
-928 AGRKTVLVAEDIQS
+928 PGRKTILVAEDIQS

-969 LHSRHIDML
+969 LHKRHVDLL

-993 AEIRKFNTELPI
+993 AEIRKFNAELPI

-1015 DRLTAMN
+1015 DRLTAMD

-1036 KLMSVLKKYS
+1036 KLMAVLKKYS

>member
-1 MCVFTN
+1 M
-7 LDKEQPERMDKEQ
+7 EKEQ
-20 KHSLASDIA
+20 KHSLANDIA
-29 EHVRLQQQ
+29 EHVKLQQQ

-68 NESFCQIFGTDMEKM
+68 NERFCRIFGTDMEEM

-126 TVYTS
+126 TVYTG
-131 IRHLECNGQPIHKP
+131 IRHLECNGQPIRNP
-145 NGELASYV
+145 NGKLASYV
-153 IIMEDITESLQKEEM
+153 IIMEDITESLEKEEM

-177 IAIKAADIMLWEF
+177 IAIKTADIMLWEF
-190 DVDSKQFFSD
+190 DVNSRLFFSD
-200 NEPLNGYDKSRPV
+200 NEPLNGYDKSRPL
-213 SMNLYLETIHSDDR
+213 SIDLYLETIHPEDR
-227 KEMVGI
+227 KEMVST
-233 MQRMSAGEDFSF
+233 MQRMNSGEDFSF
-245 AFEGRIRLFDSSE
+245 TFEGRIKLFGSSE
-258 WQYCLVNGAPYSYS
+258 WQYSFVNGSPYSYS
-272 EKGRV
+272 GSGQV

-286 NTELHKKKL
+286 NTDIHKKKQ

-323 EESKRMFGTSEDK
+323 EESKRMFGTSEDT

-360 GTPYLGLER
+360 GSPYLGLER
-369 VILKDGRS
+369 VNLKDGRS
-377 YDTIVRKSIIEDNGK
+377 YDTIVRKSVIEDDGK
-392 RVLLNTRWDQSL
+392 RLLLNTRWDQSL

-436 SFGEGFNEVTRK
+436 SFGEGFNEVTKK
-448 ASDICSVEKFL
+448 ASEICSVEKFL

-464 NDKQKFLDSLQAV
+464 DDKQKFHDSLQAV
-477 VEQDCG
+477 VEQDNG

-496 GIYQWWQTRGMLETG
+496 GVYQWWQTRGMLETS
-511 TMNDAPY
+511 TLNDAPY
-518 KYMFGMTICIDSHK
+518 KYMFGMTICIDVHK
-532 QAELTLLQHKE
+532 QAELTLLKNKE
-543 ELKKLIHQNELVLNN
+543 ELKKLVTLNELVLNN

-570 RVQWENIS
+570 RVQWENVS
-578 LCSKSLSF
+578 SCSKSLSF
-586 EAYKKGELCYKSAHN
+586 EAYKQGELCYKSAHN
-601 RTSPCEDCILTRAIQ
+601 RTSPCEECILSRAFQ
-616 SHQTELIKFRLDN
+616 SRQTELIKFKLDN
-629 EHIVEVYGTPVF
+629 AHVVEVYGTPVF
-641 LEDGS
+641 LEDGTA
-646 PDGIVIRVDDVT
+646 DGIVIRVDDVT

-703 GLMMYASEEEK
+703 GLMMYASDEEK
-714 EDYLQIINNNNELL
+714 EDYMQIINNNNEML

-736 DLSKLEAGSVELKYE
+736 DLSKLEAGSVELNYE
-751 EFDLTEYFNHMFAS
+751 EFDLTDYFNSMFVS

-782 YLHCLVTL
+782 YQHCLVTL

-800 NYVTNAIKYTPEGTI
+800 NYVTNAIKYTPEGII

-834 IGILDEKKNKVFHR
+834 IGIPDEKKNKVFHR

-873 GGNVGFESVYG
+873 GGNVGFESEYG
-884 EGSLFWALLPCEV
+884 KGSLFWALLPCEV
-897 EIPSEIIAQKEEEVS
+897 EIPSEITLQRAERVAS
-912 LSDKKRA
+912 SDKKDIVA
-919 DTGSPSSNT
+919 GTSSSNT
-928 AGRKTVLVAEDIQS
+928 PGRKTILVAEDIQS

-969 LHSRHIDML
+969 LHKRHIDLL

-993 AEIRKFNTELPI
+993 AEIRKFNAELPI

-1015 DRLTAMN
+1015 DRLTAMD

-1036 KLMSVLKKYS
+1036 KLMAVLKKYS

>member
-1 MCVFTN
+1 
-7 LDKEQPERMDKEQ
+7 
-20 KHSLASDIA
+20 
-29 EHVRLQQQ
+29 
-37 YDSLYNQSMTILNSL
+37 
-52 PVAVAVYNAEG
+52 
-63 KILYF
+63 
-68 NESFCQIFGTDMEKM
+68 
-83 AESHP
+83 
-88 NIYDSPVVT
+88 
-97 DEIKNAIKAGLPIF
+97 
-111 TSFPYDFGKVDGYIT
+111 
-126 TVYTS
+126 
-131 IRHLECNGQPIHKP
+131 
-145 NGELASYV
+145 
-153 IIMEDITESLQKEEM
+153 
-168 LRQSRLKTE
+168 
-177 IAIKAADIMLWEF
+177 
-190 DVDSKQFFSD
+190 
-200 NEPLNGYDKSRPV
+200 
-213 SMNLYLETIHSDDR
+213 
-227 KEMVGI
+227 
-233 MQRMSAGEDFSF
+233 
-245 AFEGRIRLFDSSE
+245 
-258 WQYCLVNGAPYSYS
+258 
-272 EKGRV
+272 
-277 LKYVGTRKN
+277 
-286 NTELHKKKL
+286 
-295 LLDKILNNIPLSIH
+295 
-309 IKDVEDNFRYIFCN
+309 
-323 EESKRMFGTSEDK
+323 MFGTSEDT

-360 GTPYLGLER
+360 GSPYLGLER
-369 VILKDGRS
+369 VNLKDGRS
-377 YDTIVRKSIIEDNGK
+377 YDTIVRKSVIEDDGK
-392 RVLLNTRWDQSL
+392 RLLLNTRWDQSL

-436 SFGEGFNEVTRK
+436 SFGEGFNEVTKK
-448 ASDICSVEKFL
+448 ASEICSVEKFL

-464 NDKQKFLDSLQAV
+464 DDKQKFHDSLQAV
-477 VEQDCG
+477 VEQDNG

-490 LDLNGD
+490 LDLNGN
-496 GIYQWWQTRGMLETG
+496 GVYQWWQTRGMLETS
-511 TMNDAPY
+511 TLNDAPY
-518 KYMFGMTICIDSHK
+518 KYMFGMTICIDAHK
-532 QAELTLLQHKE
+532 QAELTLLKNKE
-543 ELKKLIHQNELVLNN
+543 ELKKLVTLNELVLNN

-570 RVQWENIS
+570 RVQWENVS
-578 LCSKSLSF
+578 SCSKSLSF
-586 EAYKKGELCYKSAHN
+586 EAYKQGELCYKSAHN
-601 RTSPCEDCILTRAIQ
+601 RTSPCEECILSRAFQ
-616 SHQTELIKFRLDN
+616 SRQTELIKFKLDN
-629 EHIVEVYGTPVF
+629 AHVVEVYGTPVF
-641 LEDGS
+641 LEDGTA
-646 PDGIVIRVDDVT
+646 DGIVIRVDDVT

-703 GLMMYASEEEK
+703 GLMMYASDEEK
-714 EDYLQIINNNNELL
+714 EDYMQIINNNNEML

-751 EFDLTEYFNHMFAS
+751 EFDLTDYFNSMFAS

-782 YLHCLVTL
+782 YQHCLVTL

-800 NYVTNAIKYTPEGTI
+800 NYVTNAIKYTTEGTI

-834 IGILDEKKNKVFHR
+834 IGIPDEKKNKVFHR

-873 GGNVGFESVYG
+873 GGNVGFESEYG
-884 EGSLFWALLPCEV
+884 KGSLFWALLPCEV
-897 EIPSEIIAQKEEEVS
+897 EIPSEITQQRAERVTS
-912 LSDKKRA
+912 SDKKDIVA
-919 DTGSPSSNT
+919 GTSSSNT
-928 AGRKTVLVAEDIQS
+928 PGRKTILVAEDIQS

-969 LHSRHIDML
+969 LHKRHVDLL

-993 AEIRKFNTELPI
+993 AEIRKFNAELPI

-1015 DRLTAMN
+1015 DRLTAMD

-1036 KLMSVLKKYS
+1036 KLMAVLKKYS